1 MWKRHSLP
9 CGQFTA
15 AALTGCWCSIS
26 RTWRVWKSSMHKSAF
41 SANKAV
47 VFSSL
52 IVVRCSPGNV
62 ALPSWSRVT
71 RKIEMI
77 EPLFVD
83 QKFELSDLHSAYI
96 SCSNTAVYV
105 LIKCLA
111 PSIEQSIRTDRMVL
125 AQRRMKTSSPKSIP
139 PLRCIL
145 GEDTACMSQRT
156 WKLFDAEPSE
166 LDVGYGKKSRE
177 PPEV

>member
-1 MWKRHSLP
+1 
-9 CGQFTA
+9 
-15 AALTGCWCSIS
+15 
-26 RTWRVWKSSMHKSAF
+26 
-41 SANKAV
+41 
-47 VFSSL
+47 
-52 IVVRCSPGNV
+52 
-62 ALPSWSRVT
+62 
-71 RKIEMI
+71 MI

-125 AQRRMKTSSPKSIP
+125 AQRRMKSSSPKSIVSSP
-139 PLRCIL
+139 PLLCIL

-166 LDVGYGKKSRE
+166 LDVGHGNQKSKN
-177 PPEV
+177 